1 MPFTAK
7 KRFCIA
13 WIKVNGVHFMRL
25 TIQQAL
31 LVKKTVNTILNAP
44 SNIWLFGSRVN
55 DEKRG
60 GDIDL
65 FIETQSLCPN
75 RAETICCLYGEL
87 VMTLGE
93 QKIDILLKDK
103 NTAEAPIFEMARQNG
118 VLL

>member
-1 MPFTAK
+1 
-7 KRFCIA
+7 
-13 WIKVNGVHFMRL
+13 MRL
-25 TIQQAL
+25 TTQQAL
-31 LVKKTVNTILNAP
+31 LVRKTVDSILNVP
-44 SNIWLFGSRVN
+44 NNIWLFGSRVN

-65 FIETQSLCPN
+65 FIEIQSPCAN
-75 RAETICCLYGEL
+75 RAETICRLYGEL

-103 NTAEAPIFEMARQNG
+103 NTAEVPIFEIARHNG

>member
-1 MPFTAK
+1 
-7 KRFCIA
+7 
-13 WIKVNGVHFMRL
+13 MRL
-25 TIQQAL
+25 TIQQTQ
-31 LVKKTVNTILNAP
+31 LVKKTVDSILNAP

-65 FIETQSLCPN
+65 FIETQTLCSN
-75 RAETICCLYGEL
+75 RAETICRLYGEL
-87 VMTLGE
+87 VVTLGE

-103 NTAEAPIFEMARQNG
+103 NTAEVPIFKIARHNG